1 MEFTAIPLAFMA
13 GILSLVSPCVL
24 PMIPAVAASA
34 MQSSK
39 WGLITL
45 ALGISLAFA
54 LAGTV
59 LTFVLLNLG
68 ISTEWLRYFSVVLLL
83 LMGATLLI
91 PKLSDSLAFL
101 LSRLTSRAAN
111 VQIEGSSAPM
121 QFVIGTS
128 LGLVWLPC
136 VGPTLGTAIALAST
150 GQSMPMAFAVMLSFG
165 IGTAIPLVLLG
176 YYSGKKL
183 ATIKSSGKLGKT
195 ILGATLVFLALII
208 LTGVDRVLEARAL
221 EILPDWV
228 TSI

>member
-39 WGLITL
+39 WGLVTL

-59 LTFVLLNLG
+59 LTYVLLNLG
-68 ISTEWLRYFSVVLLL
+68 ISTQWLRYFSVALLL

-91 PKLSDSLAFL
+91 PKLSDTLAFF

-111 VQIEGSSAPM
+111 VQIEGNSAPM
-121 QFVIGTS
+121 QFVIGAS

-150 GQSMPMAFAVMLSFG
+150 GQSMPMAFTVMMSFG
-165 IGTAIPLVLLG
+165 VGTAIPLVALG
-176 YYSGKKL
+176 YFSGRKL

-208 LTGVDRVLEARAL
+208 LTGVDRILESWAL

>member
-1 MEFTAIPLAFMA
+1 MEITAIPLAFLA

-34 MQSSK
+34 MQSTK
-39 WGLITL
+39 WGLVTL
-45 ALGISLAFA
+45 ALGISFAFA

-68 ISTEWLRYFSVVLLL
+68 ISTEWLRYFSVILLL
-83 LMGATLLI
+83 LMGLTLLI
-91 PKLSDSLAFL
+91 PKLSDGLAFA

-121 QFVIGTS
+121 QFVIGSS

-150 GQSMPMAFAVMLSFG
+150 GQSMPMAFVVMLAFG
-165 IGTAIPLVLLG
+165 VGTAIPLVALG
-176 YYSGKKL
+176 HFSGKKL
-183 ATIKSSGKLGKT
+183 SKFRTTGKIGKY
-195 ILGATLVFLALII
+195 ILGAALVFLAVMI
-208 LTGVDRVLEARAL
+208 LTGVDRILETWAL

>member
-91 PKLSDSLAFL
+91 PKLSDTLAFL

-121 QFVIGTS
+121 QFVIG
-128 LGLVWLPC
+128 C
-136 VGPTLGTAIALAST
+136 
-150 GQSMPMAFAVMLSFG
+150 
-165 IGTAIPLVLLG
+165 
-176 YYSGKKL
+176 
-183 ATIKSSGKLGKT
+183 
-195 ILGATLVFLALII
+195 LAL
-208 LTGVDRVLEARAL
+208 GPRLERR
-221 EILPDWV
+221 
-228 TSI
+228 

>member
-1 MEFTAIPLAFMA
+1 MEFTAIPLAFLA

-39 WGLITL
+39 WGLVTL

-59 LTFVLLNLG
+59 LTFILLNLG
-68 ISTEWLRYFSVVLLL
+68 ISTEWLRYFSVGMLLF
-83 LMGATLLI
+83 MGVTLLI
-91 PKLSDSLAFL
+91 PQLSDRLAL
-101 LSRLTSRAAN
+101 ILSRLTNRAAS
-111 VQIEGSSAPM
+111 VQIQGSSPSM
-121 QFVIGTS
+121 QFVIGAS

-150 GQSMPMAFAVMLSFG
+150 GQSMPMAFIVMLSFG
-165 IGTAIPLVLLG
+165 IGTAVPLVALG
-176 YYSGKKL
+176 HFSGKKL
-183 ATIKSSGKLGKT
+183 TALKTSGKFGKYFLGV
-195 ILGATLVFLALII
+195 TLIFLALII
-208 LTGVDRVLEARAL
+208 LTGVDRILETWAL
-221 EILPDWV
+221 DILPDWV

>member
-121 QFVIGTS
+121 QFVIGAS

-208 LTGVDRVLEARAL
+208 LTGVDRVLEAWAL

>member
-1 MEFTAIPLAFMA
+1 MGFTAIPLALMA
-13 GILSLVSPCVL
+13 GILSLISPCVL
-24 PMIPAVAASA
+24 PMIPAVSASA

-39 WGLITL
+39 WGLVTL

-59 LTFVLLNLG
+59 LTFVLLNSG
-68 ISTEWLRYFSVVLLL
+68 ISTEWLRHFSVALLL
-83 LMGATLLI
+83 FMGLSLVI
-91 PKLSDSLAFL
+91 PKLSDWLAFQ
-101 LSRLTSRAAN
+101 LSKLTSKAGN
-111 VQIEGSSAPM
+111 VQVEGSSAGM

-150 GQSMPMAFAVMLSFG
+150 GESMAMAFVVMMAFG
-165 IGTAIPLVLLG
+165 IGTAIPLVLIG
-176 YYSGKKL
+176 YYSGKRL
-183 ATIKSSGKLGKT
+183 ATIRNVGQFGKY
-195 ILGATLVFLALII
+195 ILGGTLILLALVII
-208 LTGVDRVLEARAL
+208 TGLDRVLETWAL

>member
-13 GILSLVSPCVL
+13 GLLSLVSPCVL

-45 ALGISLAFA
+45 ALGISISFA
-54 LAGTV
+54 LAGTI

-83 LMGATLLI
+83 FMGATLLI
-91 PKLSDSLAFL
+91 PKLSDTLAYL
-101 LSRLTSRAAN
+101 LSRLTSRAAS

-165 IGTAIPLVLLG
+165 VGTAIPLVTLG
-176 YYSGKKL
+176 YFSGKKL
-183 ATIKSSGKLGKT
+183 KSVKKSGVFGKY
-195 ILGATLVFLALII
+195 ILGATLVFLALMI
-208 LTGVDRVLEARAL
+208 LTGVDRILETWAL
-221 EILPDWV
+221 DILPDWV

>member
-1 MEFTAIPLAFMA
+1 MEYTAIPLAFMA

-39 WGLITL
+39 SGLVTL

-59 LTFVLLNLG
+59 LTYVLLNLG
-68 ISTEWLRYFSVVLLL
+68 ISTEWLRYFSVALLL
-83 LMGATLLI
+83 LMGATLII
-91 PKLSDSLAFL
+91 PKLSDTLAFF

-111 VQIEGSSAPM
+111 VQIEGNSAPM
-121 QFVIGTS
+121 QFVIGAS

-150 GQSMPMAFAVMLSFG
+150 GQSMPMAFAVMMSFG
-165 IGTAIPLVLLG
+165 VGTGIPLVALG
-176 YYSGKKL
+176 YFSGRKL
-183 ATIKSSGKLGKT
+183 AAIKTSGKLGKY

-208 LTGVDRVLEARAL
+208 LTGVDRVLESWAL

>member
-24 PMIPAVAASA
+24 PMIPAVSASA

-39 WGLITL
+39 WGLAAL

-54 LAGTV
+54 LAGTI
-59 LTFVLLNLG
+59 LTFLLLNLG

-91 PKLSDSLAFL
+91 PRLSDILAFL
-101 LSRLTSRAAN
+101 LSRLTRRAAS
-111 VQIEGSSAPM
+111 VQIEGTSAPM

-165 IGTAIPLVLLG
+165 IGTAIPLVALG
-176 YYSGKKL
+176 HYSGKKL
-183 ATIKSSGKLGKT
+183 ATVKSSGKLGKN
-195 ILGATLVFLALII
+195 ILGMTLVFLALII
-208 LTGVDRVLEARAL
+208 LTGVDKVLEALAL
-221 EILPDWV
+221 NILPDWV

>member
-1 MEFTAIPLAFMA
+1 MEITAIPLAFLA

-39 WGLITL
+39 WGLVTL

-54 LAGTV
+54 FAGTV
-59 LTFVLLNLG
+59 LTFILLNLG
-68 ISTEWLRYFSVVLLL
+68 ISTEWLRYFSITLMLF
-83 LMGATLLI
+83 MGATLLI
-91 PKLSDSLAFL
+91 PKLSDWLSYG
-101 LSRLTSRAAN
+101 LSRLTSSAN
-111 VQIEGSSAPM
+111 SIQIEGSSAPM
-121 QFVIGTS
+121 QFLIGIT

-150 GQSMPMAFAVMLSFG
+150 GQNMVMAFVVMLSFG
-165 IGTAIPLVLLG
+165 IGTAVPLVVLG
-176 YYSGKKL
+176 HFSGKQLSKL
-183 ATIKSSGKLGKT
+183 KSTGKMGKT
-195 ILGATLVFLALII
+195 ILGVTLIFLAVII
-208 LTGVDRVLEARAL
+208 LTGVDRILEMWAL

>member
-13 GILSLVSPCVL
+13 GLLSLVSPCVL

-45 ALGISLAFA
+45 ALSISLAFA

-91 PKLSDSLAFL
+91 PKLSDTLAFL

-121 QFVIGTS
+121 QFVIGAS

-208 LTGVDRVLEARAL
+208 LTGVDRVLEAWAL

>member
-39 WGLITL
+39 WALITL

-91 PKLSDSLAFL
+91 PKLSDTLAFL

-121 QFVIGTS
+121 QFVIGAS

-208 LTGVDRVLEARAL
+208 LTGVDRVLEAWAL

>member
-1 MEFTAIPLAFMA
+1 MEFTAIPLAFIA

-39 WGLITL
+39 WGLVTL
-45 ALGISLAFA
+45 ALGISVAFA

-68 ISTEWLRYFSVVLLL
+68 ISTEWLRYFSVILLL

-91 PKLSDSLAFL
+91 PKLSDTLAYF

-111 VQIEGSSAPM
+111 VQIEGNSAPM
-121 QFVIGTS
+121 QFVIGAS

-150 GQSMPMAFAVMLSFG
+150 GQSMPMAFAVMMSFG
-165 IGTAIPLVLLG
+165 VGTAIPLVALG
-176 YYSGKKL
+176 YFSGRKL
-183 ATIKSSGKLGKT
+183 ATIKSSGKLGKYT
-195 ILGATLVFLALII
+195 LGATLVFLALII
-208 LTGVDRVLEARAL
+208 LTGMDRVLESWAL

>member
-1 MEFTAIPLAFMA
+1 MEFTAIPLALLA

-39 WGLITL
+39 WGLVTL

-54 LAGTV
+54 FAGTV
-59 LTFVLLNLG
+59 LTFLLLNLG
-68 ISTEWLRYFSVVLLL
+68 ISTQWLRYFSTALLL
-83 LMGATLLI
+83 LMGMTLLI
-91 PKLSDSLAFL
+91 PKLANILAYS

-111 VQIEGSSAPM
+111 VQIEGNSPAM
-121 QFVIGTS
+121 QFLIGAS

-150 GQSMPMAFAVMLSFG
+150 GQSMPMAFAVMLAFG
-165 IGTAIPLVLLG
+165 FGTAIPLVAIG
-176 YYSGKKL
+176 HFSGKKI
-183 ATIKSSGKLGKT
+183 ATLRTTGRYGKY
-195 ILGATLVFLALII
+195 ILGATLVFLAIII
-208 LTGVDRVLEARAL
+208 LTGVDKVLETWAL

-228 TSI
+228 SSI